1 MRDKKNVILVE
12 KLRSLI
18 LFCFNCYAVL
28 NRSESESES
37 RRQRGIKRVSSG
49 IGGRN
54 TAVIHPRQEGRK
66 KQSNKSGIMMD

>member
-1 MRDKKNVILVE
+1 ME

-18 LFCFNCYAVL
+18 LFCFNSYAVL

-54 TAVIHPRQEGRK
+54 AAVIHPRQEGK
-66 KQSNKSGIMMD
+66 KKTIKQKWNSDGLKTIEKQ